1 MGTIATILAR
11 MRGHRVYIDTN
22 VFIYFLAQHDTF
34 FEASAAVLRACHKGE
49 MQGVTGDAVIAEL
62 LVQPYRC
69 NDTTT
74 LAAIQHL
81 FARKNFIERLS
92 HDAASFE
99 LAAKL
104 RGTQG
109 GKLIDALHYATAL
122 NGKCRF
128 LITND
133 HAFKSS
139 EQMQVI
145 TLSEMLISPRI

>member
-1 MGTIATILAR
+1 MQGQ
-11 MRGHRVYIDTN
+11 RVYIDTN
-22 VFIYFLAQHDTF
+22 VFIYFLAQHRTYFDV
-34 FEASAAVLRACHKGE
+34 AAAILQACDNGDIH
-49 MQGVTGDAVIAEL
+49 GVTGDAVVAEL
-62 LVQPYRC
+62 LVQPYRI
-69 NDTTT
+69 NDSATI
-74 LAAIQHL
+74 AAIQRW
-81 FARKNFIERLS
+81 FARENFIERLS

-122 NGKCRF
+122 NGQCRF

-139 EQMQVI
+139 EQLQVV
-145 TLSEMLISPRI
+145 TLSDLIKP